1 MTPIIEALRNYI
13 LTCPHIGADQP
24 VLVDYLGTEVKSTTL
39 EPLPCDPIFRQ
50 YTDGGCLRQ
59 FLFLFAS
66 REIYCADVEQCK
78 DNQAFYENFAA
89 WIRSQNN
96 AGVLPDLGEGRT
108 AFRLEI
114 LSGGYAFS
122 QDENS
127 ARYQIQL
134 RLIYEE
140 E

>member
-1 MTPIIEALRNYI
+1 MSIIESLRDFI
-13 LTCPHIGADQP
+13 ITCPHIGADQP

-39 EPLPCDPIFRQ
+39 EPLPCDPVFRR
-50 YTDGGCLRQ
+50 YVDGGCLRQ

-66 REIYCADVEQCK
+66 REIYCADVEQCQA
-78 DNQAFYENFAA
+78 NQAFYEDFAV
-89 WIRSQNN
+89 WIRQQNA
-96 AGVLPDLGEGRT
+96 AGVLPDLGEGRR

-122 QDENS
+122 EGADT

-134 RLIYEE
+134 RLIYKEE
-140 E
+140 